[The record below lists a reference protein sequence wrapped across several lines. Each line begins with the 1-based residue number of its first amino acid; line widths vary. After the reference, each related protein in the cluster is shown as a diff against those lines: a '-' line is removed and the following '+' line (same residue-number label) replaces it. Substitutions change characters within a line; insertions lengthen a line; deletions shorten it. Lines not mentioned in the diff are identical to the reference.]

1 MSKNVTI
8 TLVVVLVVVV
18 VGLLGWYF
26 LNDGAIDTNTGTT
39 TQATKKVEIIHPPAN
54 TIWVVNGS
62 FTPAVMTVKVGEK
75 VTWVNKDEYA
85 RRVASD
91 PHPTGSNLPDLESND
106 LEEGESFSFSF
117 TEAGEWGYHDYLNP
131 VKRGKIT
138 VE

>member
-8 TLVVVLVVVV
+8 TLVVVIVVVV

-26 LNDGAIDTNTGTT
+26 LKEDSTNKNSGTSTQTTNT
-39 TQATKKVEIIHPPAN
+39 VEIIHPPEN
-54 TIWVVNGS
+54 TVWIVNGS
-62 FTPAVMTVKVGEK
+62 FTPAVLTVEVGEK
-75 VTWVNKDEYA
+75 VTWVNKDEYV

-91 PHPTGSNLPDLESND
+91 PHPTGTNLPELESND
-106 LEEGESFSFSF
+106 LNKDESFSFSF

-131 VKRGKIT
+131 VKRGKII